1 MFQSVQMTGPQ
12 LNLWRTA
19 ENLSLR
25 DASDLLAKAGYKVT
39 HVTLSRWER
48 LPDPIPQWATDA
60 LLAKTRLELPL
71 DLLYIMLDYAKQHSL
86 SFGDVLSKALT
97 EFLASQPPTQ
107 LPSPPKVLDYAE
119 DAKDL
124 PQRVAED
131 PPRNITHPPEPPD
144 GVSAALAQMEAL
156 DAAAKQ
162 PKAANSKGSA

>member
-1 MFQSVQMTGPQ
+1 MTGPQ
-12 LNLWRTA
+12 LKAWRTSA
-19 ENLSLR
+19 
-25 DASDLLAKAGYKVT
+25 DLTLQQVCQLLQGDVT
-39 HVTLSRWER
+39 HTTVSRWEAK
-48 LPDPIPQWATDA
+48 DEEIPQWATDA

-71 DLLYIMLDYAKQHSL
+71 DLLYTMLDYAKQHSL

-97 EFLASQPPTQ
+97 EFLTSHPATQ
-107 LPSPPKVLDYAE
+107 IPSPPKVLAYAE
-119 DAKDL
+119 TAKDL

-131 PPRNITHPPEPPD
+131 PPRNITHLPEPPD